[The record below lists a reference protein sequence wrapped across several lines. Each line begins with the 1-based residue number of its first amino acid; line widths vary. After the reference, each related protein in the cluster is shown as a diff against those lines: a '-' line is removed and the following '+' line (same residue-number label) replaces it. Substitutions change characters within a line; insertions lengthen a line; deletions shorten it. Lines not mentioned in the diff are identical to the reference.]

1 MNSARQAW
9 IVGAGPAGLMA
20 AEVLSSHGVKV
31 TVLEAMPSP
40 AAKFLVAGKG
50 GLNLTH
56 QEPLESFITHYQP
69 APLVGAWLRRFGPQ
83 QVCEWAAS
91 LGFPTFVGSSG
102 KVFPEGMEALPLL
115 RAWQKRLGER
125 GVTIRCG
132 VRWLG
137 WRADGSLLASDELV
151 QPQPLPTDPVLFA
164 LGGGSWPQTGSDGK
178 WIGLFAQ
185 RSIQVTPLR
194 PANCGFD
201 VAWGPY
207 IPQHFAGTPLK
218 NISLTL
224 TAEASRPKTGASL
237 SQAGESRRTKAGS
250 ASGAPGVLPRRG
262 ECLITE
268 TGLEGPLVY
277 ALSASIRDRIEAAGS
292 CRVSLDLLPDLP
304 QAKVEAE
311 LAKPREGRTW
321 SSFLQRRLGLKG
333 AKVALLRELAGEE
346 VFADPTLLAR
356 KVKDLSLEF
365 TAPRPLSEAISS
377 AGGICLD
384 QLGADLM
391 LKPLPGAFCAG
402 EMLDWEAPTGGYLLT
417 ACLSSGWIAG
427 HGVLRWLDR
436 KTLSP
441 EP

>member
-1 MNSARQAW
+1 MNTARQAW

-20 AEVLSSHGVKV
+20 AQVLSAHGVPV
-31 TVLEAMPSP
+31 TVIEAMPSP

-56 QEPLESFITHYQP
+56 HEPLESFVSHYRPTQR
-69 APLVGAWLRRFGPQ
+69 VGPWLRRFGPQ
-83 QVCEWAAS
+83 QVCDWAAS
-91 LGFPTFVGSSG
+91 LGYPTFVGSSG

-115 RAWQKRLGER
+115 RAWHKRLSDQGA
-125 GVTIRCG
+125 TIRCG
-132 VRWLG
+132 VRWSG
-137 WRADGSLLASDELV
+137 WCEDGSLHLSSESCEPL
-151 QPQPLPTDPVLFA
+151 PQPADPVLFA
-164 LGGGSWPQTGSDGK
+164 LGGGSWPQTGSDGS
-178 WIGLFAQ
+178 WTGLFVQ
-185 RSIQVTPLR
+185 RNIEVTPLR

-207 IPQHFAGTPLK
+207 IPQRFAGTPLK
-218 NISLTL
+218 NVSLAL
-224 TAEASRPKTGASL
+224 AVEKGPP
-237 SQAGESRRTKAGS
+237 KAG
-250 ASGAPGVLPRRG
+250 AGFPQTRVPEHATAVPAGAAPVSQPRRG

-277 ALSASIRDRIEAAGS
+277 ALSASIRDRIEASGS
-292 CRVSLDLLPDLP
+292 CRVSLDLLPDFP

-311 LAKPREGRTW
+311 LAKRREGRSW

-333 AKVALLRELAGEE
+333 AKLALLRELAGEE
-346 VFADPTLLAR
+346 VFADPKLLAR
-356 KVKDLSLEF
+356 NVKDLPLVF

-377 AGGICLD
+377 AGGVCLD
-384 QLGADLM
+384 QLTDDLM

-427 HGVLRWLDR
+427 HGMLRWLG
-436 KTLSP
+436 K
-441 EP
+441 E